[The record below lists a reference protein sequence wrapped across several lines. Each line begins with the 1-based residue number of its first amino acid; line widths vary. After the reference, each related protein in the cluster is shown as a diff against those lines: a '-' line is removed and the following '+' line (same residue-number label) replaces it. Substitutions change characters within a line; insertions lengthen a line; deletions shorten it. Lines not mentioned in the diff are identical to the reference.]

1 MKEEEKAKDIEL
13 KEDDNTDQ
21 VQEKEIDILEI
32 VLKLW
37 SNRKLLLM
45 WCMWGVIAGLIIAF
59 SIPREYTTKVTLAP
73 EFQNSGKNFSGS
85 IGALASLAG
94 VSMSSS
100 SGSDAVYPQ
109 LYPDIVSSVPFAL
122 SLLDVE
128 VIDKEGKTMTMDE
141 YLTDEISA
149 PWWGVVMGLPG
160 KMIGLITGAEN
171 RDDKT
176 TEGRHSTFHMTK
188 EEDKMVKM
196 LRERISA
203 NVDQKTSVITIET
216 KMQDPM
222 VSAILADTVVSR
234 LSEYITDYRTNKA
247 KKDLAYAEQINEE
260 ARQSYYDAQQKLA
273 EYIDKNQNLAT
284 QSARVTRERLENES
298 SLAFN
303 VYNQTA
309 LQVKNAESKVQENTP
324 VYTTI
329 SPVTV
334 PLRPTSPRK
343 GLILAGFVFLAL
355 VGGSAWV
362 IFGQPMVGEFKTKL
376 SETNSENGDNPQPKK
391 SWKRFFNKKNED

>member
-1 MKEEEKAKDIEL
+1 MIEEEKDIQDVKAES
-13 KEDDNTDQ
+13 DNDLA
-21 VQEKEIDILEI
+21 QEKEIDILEI

-37 SNRKLLLM
+37 SRRKLLLM
-45 WCMWGVIAGLIIAF
+45 WGLWGVIAGLIIAF

-73 EFQNSGKNFSGS
+73 EFQNSGRGMSGS
-85 IGALASLAG
+85 LGALASLAG

-100 SGSDAVYPQ
+100 STSDAVYPQ
-109 LYPDIVSSVPFAL
+109 LYPDIVRSVPFGMG
-122 SLLDVE
+122 LLDIE
-128 VIDKEGKTMTMDE
+128 VTDKEGNIMTLEE
-141 YLTDEISA
+141 YLNDDISS
-149 PWWGVVMGLPG
+149 PWWGVIMGLPR
-160 KMIGLITGAEN
+160 KMIGLVTGAGKVEN
-171 RDDKT
+171 DST
-176 TEGRHSTFHMTK
+176 IERHSTYKITK
-188 EEDKMVKM
+188 EEDDLLK
-196 LRERISA
+196 LLNERISA

-234 LSEYITDYRTNKA
+234 LSEYVTDYRTNKA
-247 KKDLAYAEQINEE
+247 KKDLAYAEHLNDE
-260 ARQSYYDAQQKLA
+260 ARQSYYDAQQRLA
-273 EYIDKNQNLAT
+273 EYIDRNQNIAT

-309 LQVKNAESKVQENTP
+309 LQVKQAESKVQENTP
-324 VYTTI
+324 VYTII

-334 PLRPTSPRK
+334 PLKPTSPRK

-362 IFGQPMVGEFKTKL
+362 IFGEPMVGEFKNKL
-376 SETNSENGDNPQPKK
+376 SEGNSEETAEKTESK
-391 SWKRFFNKKNED
+391 SWKRLFKKRNEE